1 MIREIILQGQGYPKP
16 FLILHSF
23 KLPNPRLPIILCYV
37 MFYMEV
43 NERWHIKDKKGDN
56 DRFFFKEKSFPFT
69 ITNISKLS
77 HRQRERKSPCP
88 TWK

>member
-1 MIREIILQGQGYPKP
+1 MIREIILQGQRYPKP

-43 NERWHIKDKKGDN
+43 NERWTPKIRKAIMID
-56 DRFFFKEKSFPFT
+56 FFFKEKSFPFT